1 MLVPSDGRRRH
12 RLAIY
17 STARKNG
24 KSALAAGIGLAA
36 LTTEQQGGQVIGAA
50 ADRDQARLIWNHA
63 KQMVTQDPV
72 LSEEIKVYAH
82 VLEHRE
88 SQSVYRS
95 ISSEAY
101 TKEGLS
107 PSLVIIDEL
116 HAFPT
121 RELFDVL
128 SLAQGARRD
137 PLMLVTTTAGVMS
150 TRTEDESILFQL
162 YQYGLRIIRGE
173 IEDPTFFMA
182 WWGADEESDHLDEAN
197 WELANPGLD
206 DIVDRED
213 MRSAVR
219 RTPESEFRIKRTN
232 AWVAV
237 EDFWLPA
244 GAWDAC
250 AGRVELDVT
259 LPICVGIDIALTN
272 DASAVVIAQKQGD
285 KVAVKARVWQNPHQ
299 DGTIAH
305 KEWRMPLDEIVGYM
319 RTLRTLYPKSAVK
332 INDIAAPGPAY
343 VYDKWGLASHGTGAG
358 GRTGLFAHPGAP
370 TGRLDGRSLAPL
382 LRGGPRGPH
391 HPRPGRRVRQ
401 HARRASAPC
410 RAPTGRGKR
419 LAAGKAHKV
428 KEDRLRGGSRDGGE
442 PSPRRSSQGTLS
454 GVSRLKP
461 RWCACSE
468 PFDLGFGLCRA
479 CGLLVLEELTE
490 DDDD

>member
-1 MLVPSDGRRRH
+1 MVR
-12 RLAIY
+12 Y
-17 STARKNG
+17 
-24 KSALAAGIGLAA
+24 
-36 LTTEQQGGQVIGAA
+36 IGAA

-343 VYDKWGLASHGTGAG
+343 VYDKWGLASTELALEAERGYSLIPVPQQG
-358 GRTGLFAHPGAP
+358 GWMVEA
-370 TGRLDGRSLAPL
+370 S
-382 LRGGPRGPH
+382 
-391 HPRPGRRVRQ
+391 RRFYE
-401 HARRASAPC
+401 A
-410 RAPTGRGKR
+410 
-419 LAAGKAHKV
+419 
-428 KEDRLRGGSRDGGE
+428 
-442 PSPRRSSQGTLS
+442 
-454 GVSRLKP
+454 
-461 RWCACSE
+461 
-468 PFDLGFGLCRA
+468 
-479 CGLLVLEELTE
+479 VLEGRIIHDPE
-490 DDDD
+490 DEFDSTLGAHLRHVVPRQVGESGWRLEKPTRSKKIDSAVAVVMAVSQALEEAPKARFRAFLA